1 LAFYFHILVLTT
13 MHGQNRI
20 KFRLSIICNLRTCI
34 LHIIIFVWG
43 GIYYFNTDKNLYLS
57 DEVEGINQT
66 FQPGTV
72 LETNKIIHSY
82 FHSKKIYYISQY
94 EFQNLVM

>member
-1 LAFYFHILVLTT
+1 
-13 MHGQNRI
+13 M
-20 KFRLSIICNLRTCI
+20 CI

-94 EFQNLVM
+94 EFQNLVMWKGLPHLYSLETEIKIVTK